1 MTASN
6 RSLRESRQRMW
17 LRDHERVWPAACTSC
32 VIMNV
37 KRWFLVG
44 VPALALLLGS
54 CGSGMR
60 EVRVETTGATEA
72 PPGGIN
78 ARTYAIGAIEQAPPQ
93 YQSPPRSQE
102 ATRRMRPL
110 IEEALRAR
118 GYQPAASI
126 ADADIVIMYAA
137 GSRVKEKPPQ
147 RSTRNSDM
155 WSAEDEQFVE
165 GAITIDALDGKTGK
179 RVWHGVGRTE
189 IDPDKTDDVLLRKG
203 VNKVLEKF
211 PLPGQ

>member
-1 MTASN
+1 
-6 RSLRESRQRMW
+6 
-17 LRDHERVWPAACTSC
+17 
-32 VIMNV
+32 MNT
-37 KRWFLVG
+37 RHLLLVG
-44 VPALALLLGS
+44 LSAVCSSALLLS
-54 CGSGMR
+54 ACSSNIR

-78 ARTYAIGAIEQAPPQ
+78 ARTYAIGAVQQMPQ
-93 YQSPPRSQE
+93 RYDTPPRSQE

-110 IEEALRAR
+110 IEEGLRAR
-118 GYQPAASI
+118 GYLPAASI

-137 GSRVKEKPPQ
+137 GSRTRDKPPQ
-147 RSTRNSDM
+147 QSLRHSDM
-155 WSAEDEQFVE
+155 WSGEDETFVE

-189 IDPDKTDDVLLRKG
+189 IDPDKTDEVLLRKG

-211 PLPGQ
+211 PLPGH

>member
-1 MTASN
+1 MN
-6 RSLRESRQRMW
+6 PKSL
-17 LRDHERVWPAACTSC
+17 L
-32 VIMNV
+32 
-37 KRWFLVG
+37 LVG
-44 VPALALLLGS
+44 LSSAVFVL
-54 CGSGMR
+54 SGCSSNIR

-78 ARTYAIGAIEQAPPQ
+78 ARTYAIGAVEQAPTT
-93 YQSPPRSQE
+93 YDTPPRSQE

-110 IEEALRAR
+110 IEEGLRAK
-118 GYQPAASI
+118 GYLPAASI

-137 GSRVKEKPPQ
+137 GSREKAKPPQ
-147 RSTRNSDM
+147 RSSRHSDM
-155 WSAEDEQFVE
+155 WSEDDESFVE

-189 IDPDKTDDVLLRKG
+189 IDPDKTDEVLLRKG

-211 PLPGQ
+211 PLPGH